1 MMSIGYGKL
10 TADIA
15 TTPTV
20 APLRDVHATVSRP
33 FYFLLS
39 LWGEKYRNYFVDR
52 CLPTLLA
59 PGNFSVLRSADGH
72 RLLIATTRSDW
83 EAMEGLPIMAKARE
97 YVTPQFVEVGLPDAD
112 SSPGG
117 EGAIRHHA
125 KCQKQLCEIAFRDR
139 AYGSVV
145 FPDTLYSTG
154 FVASLLRYARAGHR
168 LVLCAALRQT
178 EEDVLAE
185 FAATGAL
192 PMGSKL
198 SLSAQ
203 PLAISQREMADIAIR
218 HLHPEVII
226 YDWDFKGAPALSA
239 HRFWRVPGQRGLILR
254 TFYGLPV
261 LMDYGSI
268 ETHDVDCLE
277 RDIFENVYVR
287 QNFSAGGLY
296 VVRDLDE
303 FMLISLTPEA
313 IGHRYIPRRL
323 PGPSWLQKLDREIGL
338 RAAMN
343 YFVGRTGDR
352 LKGALFNS
360 PMFWHAGDLDGV
372 WEQMDL
378 KISRLMRRLVGDYGL
393 GRQATMICLPHHYSL
408 RPLRLLGDL
417 NPNLISRLCII
428 GDAIKGRGDARS
440 RIGTAIARRMRHRD
454 I

>member
-1 MMSIGYGKL
+1 MA
-10 TADIA
+10 ADIS
-15 TTPTV
+15 TTPNLV
-20 APLRDVHATVSRP
+20 PLRDDHATVTRP

-59 PGNFSVLRSADGH
+59 PGNFPVLRAADGH

-154 FVASLLRYARAGHR
+154 FVTSLLRYATAGHR

-178 EEDVLAE
+178 EEDVLTE

-198 SLSAQ
+198 SLSAK
-203 PLAISQREMADIAIR
+203 PLAISQRKMADIAIR
-218 HLHPEVII
+218 HLHPEVVI
-226 YDWDFKGAPALSA
+226 YDWDYKGAPALSA

-287 QNFSAGGLY
+287 QNFSDAAACMSCE
-296 VVRDLDE
+296 DSDE

-313 IGHRYIPRRL
+313 IGHRFIPRRL
-323 PGPSWLQKLDREIGL
+323 PSSPLAAEIGSK
-338 RAAMN
+338 N
-343 YFVGRTGDR
+343 RTARVDE
-352 LKGALFNS
+352 L
-360 PMFWHAGDLDGV
+360 
-372 WEQMDL
+372 
-378 KISRLMRRLVGDYGL
+378 
-393 GRQATMICLPHHYSL
+393 L
-408 RPLRLLGDL
+408 RPPHAETL
-417 NPNLISRLCII
+417 SRVRCSIVRCIGMQTI
-428 GDAIKGRGDARS
+428 LRS
-440 RIGTAIARRMRHRD
+440 RGTRRSSKFR